1 MRRPQ
6 ANNPPLILDMLSSS
20 CTLSYCH
27 PASHYLLSSSSH
39 FLHLHPLLH
48 STSPSFIPPLLYS
61 FYFFC
66 ERASLIK
73 AEPPFFSSLPWER
86 RSFWEMKRLSREKCS
101 RLSNSWTKAYLNDD
115 KCHCLICSFGAFSGT
130 LSTKTDLQ
138 QFIST
143 VHIFTCKKL

>member
-6 ANNPPLILDMLSSS
+6 ANNPPLILDMLS

-27 PASHYLLSSSSH
+27 PASHYLLSSSSSH
-39 FLHLHPLLH
+39 YPHLQPLLH
-48 STSPSFIPPLLYS
+48 SISPSFIPPLLHS
-61 FYFFC
+61 FCFFFIFC

-101 RLSNSWTKAYLNDD
+101 QLSNSWTKAHLNDD

-130 LSTKTDLQ
+130 LSTK
-138 QFIST
+138 
-143 VHIFTCKKL
+143 IFKE